1 MCHRCCSQG
10 QRALDSQT
18 PRAVRAHR
26 DAGQLKRQQ
35 TPVPGAPSAPFPAQ
49 RKEVGEGG
57 TDSSRAAPTG
67 VSRAGG
73 TAQTLR
79 EGRRKGA
86 VTERSARSWA
96 AGLRGRCRNRRA
108 REPGAA
114 QGGPFPVRRS
124 RSLSAGPRAA
134 LPTRGRERGAWRP
147 RPPSPLPGLA
157 PGRAPAPH
165 SPGVQSSQRD
175 PHRPPSPLCPHGTR
189 LRARSSRTAP
199 LYPLRRRR
207 SAHAAAIL
215 FTSRPRPAPP
225 RSRRCPPLRAL
236 RLPGDRRPRS
246 LVAAPA
252 PPPRARPLVGCGH
265 ATRRRGRPGGF
276 RFRLARGVSSPPF
289 HSGGGRRVVI
299 G

>member
-35 TPVPGAPSAPFPAQ
+35 TPSPGAPSAPFPAQ

-189 LRARSSRTAP
+189 LRARSSRTAVDAQAIAHHP
-199 LYPLRRRR
+199 LTN
-207 SAHAAAIL
+207 AKV
-215 FTSRPRPAPP
+215 AP
-225 RSRRCPPLRAL
+225 
-236 RLPGDRRPRS
+236 
-246 LVAAPA
+246 
-252 PPPRARPLVGCGH
+252 
-265 ATRRRGRPGGF
+265 
-276 RFRLARGVSSPPF
+276 
-289 HSGGGRRVVI
+289 
-299 G
+299 